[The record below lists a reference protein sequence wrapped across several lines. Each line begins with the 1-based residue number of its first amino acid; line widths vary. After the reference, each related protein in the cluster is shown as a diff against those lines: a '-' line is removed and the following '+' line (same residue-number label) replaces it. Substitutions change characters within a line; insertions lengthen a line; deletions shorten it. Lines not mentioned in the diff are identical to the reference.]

1 MLNIPLYLPTRA
13 FADSRLNRLLLGLG
27 QIVVVVMMMVTVVYY
42 HNHLR
47 LRRIRYCETEDE
59 NQSKP
64 KLFHTLLSRVAG

>member
-1 MLNIPLYLPTRA
+1 
-13 FADSRLNRLLLGLG
+13 
-27 QIVVVVMMMVTVVYY
+27 VVVVMMMVTVVYY